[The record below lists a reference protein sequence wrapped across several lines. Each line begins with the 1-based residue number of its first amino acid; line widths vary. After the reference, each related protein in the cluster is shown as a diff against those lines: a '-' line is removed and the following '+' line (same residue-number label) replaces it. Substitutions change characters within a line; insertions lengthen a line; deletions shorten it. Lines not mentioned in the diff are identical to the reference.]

1 MGRLST
7 IDYEKIVNSKKFD
20 INYGGAEANV
30 AVTLAN
36 LGVEVSSFISAL
48 PENTLGDSIIKYLR
62 SNNVEV
68 KHIIRNEGRLGLY
81 FVETGF
87 SLRNSSVIYDRK
99 NSVIAEANS
108 DDFDFDEIL
117 KNYDWF
123 HNSGITPAISKKAKA
138 LTLKA
143 LVSAKKLGLKVSL
156 DLNYREKLWE
166 FQEARDVL
174 SELVKFADVC
184 IGIEPLN
191 LLDDNGKDKKE
202 GLSRDNPSIDEMHC
216 IFKEIERVYG
226 PKIIARTVRK
236 SISSN
241 RNALKGFLYKDG
253 KTIETNWE
261 EFDILDR
268 VGGGDSF
275 AAGLIYALDK
285 FEEAEKIIEFALAS
299 SVLKHAIRGDAGIFS
314 HQDVEKYLKEGMDI
328 KR

>member
-123 HNSGITPAISKKAKA
+123 HISWITP
-138 LTLKA
+138 
-143 LVSAKKLGLKVSL
+143 
-156 DLNYREKLWE
+156 
-166 FQEARDVL
+166 
-174 SELVKFADVC
+174 
-184 IGIEPLN
+184 
-191 LLDDNGKDKKE
+191 
-202 GLSRDNPSIDEMHC
+202 
-216 IFKEIERVYG
+216 
-226 PKIIARTVRK
+226 KI
-236 SISSN
+236 
-241 RNALKGFLYKDG
+241 
-253 KTIETNWE
+253 
-261 EFDILDR
+261 
-268 VGGGDSF
+268 
-275 AAGLIYALDK
+275 
-285 FEEAEKIIEFALAS
+285 
-299 SVLKHAIRGDAGIFS
+299 
-314 HQDVEKYLKEGMDI
+314 
-328 KR
+328 

>member
-123 HNSGITPAISKKAKA
+123 HISGITPAISKKAKA

-156 DLNYREKLWE
+156 DLNYTKKSVYDAL
-166 FQEARDVL
+166 FT
-174 SELVKFADVC
+174 LV
-184 IGIEPLN
+184 G
-191 LLDDNGKDKKE
+191 
-202 GLSRDNPSIDEMHC
+202 
-216 IFKEIERVYG
+216 
-226 PKIIARTVRK
+226 
-236 SISSN
+236 
-241 RNALKGFLYKDG
+241 
-253 KTIETNWE
+253 
-261 EFDILDR
+261 
-268 VGGGDSF
+268 
-275 AAGLIYALDK
+275 
-285 FEEAEKIIEFALAS
+285 
-299 SVLKHAIRGDAGIFS
+299 
-314 HQDVEKYLKEGMDI
+314 
-328 KR
+328 